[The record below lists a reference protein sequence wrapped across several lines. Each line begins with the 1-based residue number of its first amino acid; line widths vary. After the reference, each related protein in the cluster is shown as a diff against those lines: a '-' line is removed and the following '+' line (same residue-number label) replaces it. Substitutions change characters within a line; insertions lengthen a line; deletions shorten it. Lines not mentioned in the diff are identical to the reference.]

1 MEFTETMNILAEME
15 IRYHDGFSF
24 SDKEVI
30 EQLHRQLLH
39 REIENKS
46 CSDCYRD
53 AYMQIMIL
61 LKKNNAM
68 PNPKVNYVL
77 KGGAI
82 LRTAGSN
89 KFYANPLPND
99 KVAEE
104 YLAQFP
110 DKINI
115 FAQFPT
121 DWEERVA
128 RRKAGLA
135 EEKKGHDGELEQ
147 LIATVNSLK
156 DEVESL
162 NEKCTLLENENA
174 SLKAGDAIA
183 SNGSDD
189 IATLRLELDSALAE
203 VETLRTELAEVKKV
217 SHSDE
222 SLTTKGRR
230 KKIE

>member
-1 MEFTETMNILAEME
+1 MEFTETMNILTEME
-15 IRYHDGFSF
+15 GRYHDGFSF

-30 EQLHRQLLH
+30 EQLHRQFLH

-53 AYMQIMIL
+53 AYMQIMVL

-89 KFYANPLPND
+89 KFYANPLPDD

-115 FAQFPT
+115 FAQYPT

-128 RRKAGLA
+128 RRKAGLSA
-135 EEKKGHDGELEQ
+135 EQEGHDAEVEH
-147 LIATVNSLK
+147 LITTVNSLK
-156 DEVESL
+156 DEVDTL
-162 NEKCTLLENENA
+162 KKKCTLLESENA
-174 SLKAGDAIA
+174 TLKSGDIIA
-183 SNGSDD
+183 SNESEDV
-189 IATLRLELDSALAE
+189 ATLRLELDSALAE
-203 VETLRTELAEVKKV
+203 VETLRAELAEVK
-217 SHSDE
+217 SATSAE
-222 SLTTKGRR
+222 EAPATKGRR
-230 KKIE
+230 KKSE